1 MPTVPLL
8 GAVVIGVAVISG
20 CGQQHAGGVA
30 ASSGP
35 GPSSSASSGGPTS
48 GGPSSGGPSSGG
60 PTGAPGSGGGATCH
74 GSPAARA
81 HSLTI
86 TAAGNYK
93 TFCVTKGTKISVF
106 LKGTPDRK
114 WAPIHASSGVLRPAA
129 NGELA
134 LAMGVTGASFLAAE
148 PGTATI
154 TSARPVCA
162 KGVPPANGTPGALAC
177 DAILA
182 FRVIVRVTG

>member
-1 MPTVPLL
+1 MRTVPLL
-8 GAVVIGVAVISG
+8 GAVVIGAAVIAG

-30 ASSGP
+30 APPPPS
-35 GPSSSASSGGPTS
+35 PSSSGGSSSGGSP
-48 GGPSSGGPSSGG
+48 
-60 PTGAPGSGGGATCH
+60 GAPGSGGAVTCH
-74 GSPAARA
+74 GGSAVPAR
-81 HSLTI
+81 SLTI
-86 TAAGNYK
+86 TAADNYK
-93 TFCVTKGTKISVF
+93 SFCVAKGVKVSVF

-114 WAPIHASSGVLRPAA
+114 WAPIHASSGVLRPTA

-154 TSARPVCA
+154 TSARPVCG
-162 KGVPPANGTPGALAC
+162 KGVPPSNGTPGAMGC

-182 FRVIVRVTG
+182 FRVTIRVTG